1 MDKLKEIFASIFST
15 LARYTK
21 IFAKFVHQKSKDS
34 PFLTKSLILHIIL
47 LFLVSGLLP
56 KCSPDIEK
64 PKIIEVSII
73 PMQVSDVVESK
84 QPPKKK
90 PEPIIE
96 PKKVEPPKEEE
107 KKPEPKK
114 EIEKEKP
121 KPKPKPKPKQVET
134 KKIEEKK
141 SKPESNIPA
150 LKKEEVK
157 EKPKKIEEPIKEEKP
172 EEKKQESDEERE
184 GKKSLLKDLEK
195 KESIDDL
202 FEDLAEDKPA
212 KPEEIEEKKPDPI
225 KVEEPVKQEKPAPK
239 TVEKGLTDEEERELG
254 SLISKVVRGQVTQ
267 CWSIPI
273 GAKNV
278 ENTTVALYIK
288 LDVKGYAKKVNI
300 IDESRYYSDNNYRVL
315 ADSAVWAIKEC
326 SPFQGLPEDKHEFWK
341 EIQLTFD
348 PSSVL

>member
-1 MDKLKEIFASIFST
+1 MDKLKEIFALILRF
-15 LARYTK
+15 LAKYGK
-21 IFAKFVHQKSKDS
+21 IFAKFVHQKSKDF
-34 PFLTKSLILHIIL
+34 PFLTKSLILHLIL

-73 PMQVSDVVESK
+73 PMQVADAVEEK

-90 PEPIIE
+90 TP
-96 PKKVEPPKEEE
+96 PKKEE

-114 EIEKEKP
+114 EEVKEKP
-121 KPKPKPKPKQVET
+121 KPKPEPKYKPKQVET
-134 KKIEEKK
+134 KKKEEKK
-141 SKPESNIPA
+141 AKPESNIPA

-157 EKPKKIEEPIKEEKP
+157 EKPKKIEEPKKEEKK

-195 KESIDDL
+195 KESMDDL
-202 FEDLAEDKPA
+202 FEDLAKEEIIDKKPEPKKIEEQKKEEKPEAKPA
-212 KPEEIEEKKPDPI
+212 E
-225 KVEEPVKQEKPAPK
+225 Q
-239 TVEKGLTDEEERELG
+239 GLTDEEERELG

-300 IDESRYYSDNNYRVL
+300 IDENRYNSDNNYRVL